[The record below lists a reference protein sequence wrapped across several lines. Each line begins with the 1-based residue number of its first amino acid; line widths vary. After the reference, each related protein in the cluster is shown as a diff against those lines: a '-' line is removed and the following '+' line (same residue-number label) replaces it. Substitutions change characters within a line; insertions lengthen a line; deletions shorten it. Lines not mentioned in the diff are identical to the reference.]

1 MAYGK
6 GDKNVFRRSIPS
18 GKTTLDPGMLTAGK
32 MGDLLVIRRKF
43 LAAANSFVDAAF
55 LPEPLAS
62 TRNGEDLHAVL
73 TALQKNMEIGFN
85 KAYVEKARLAVPPA
99 IAQVEQKY
107 FKRLY
112 GRLLNCAAKTDEE
125 DPAKRQYLSVPE
137 TIQDKVTASILE
149 SLERKINNYGYG
161 KTIDLVRQVV
171 IRKSSKGLTG
181 KEAMIVRAIHR
192 ECLAKYGKPV
202 FGSDDRFVCQIN
214 LDYRVIRNDSDPVA
228 RMDNIARLL
237 VDRTNR
243 KYYHFLEISNP
254 APHGKPIRIPVAMSA
269 RTLKRFDKLS
279 SVSSLS
285 LVINPDSVL
294 VRAIISRP
302 AGKAD
307 IGTLTHI
314 IGRDFGMV
322 NTASLSVIR
331 IDDQIDEKKL
341 KRISEFTREE
351 ALDYLKNY
359 SYPNDNVVERI
370 RFNGRSFLRN
380 INDSCKRIEKLK
392 SQIDTG
398 YNNPNKLKSI
408 ICGYLGLDER
418 EQFAEGQDLGDP
430 YIRRIHEKF
439 FRLLHHLVE
448 MKKKRLSLYKKIA
461 GVKKSWFGYLS
472 NQETILARKYH
483 AAIVREDLS
492 ILAREKNGP
501 GYKGRTF
508 NKMINNGSKGQ
519 YIRRAS
525 DKLQWDGIPEVV
537 IPSYHT
543 SSSCTV
549 HSLVDASMRNGET
562 FFCPRCGVKE
572 HADSHAADTIG
583 NYILLR
589 PNIAKQVTLLLPRDR
604 QSSGNLLVG
613 SPKQ

>member
-18 GKTTLDPGMLTAGK
+18 GKTMLDPGMLTAGK
-32 MGDLLVIRRKF
+32 MGDLLIIRRKF

-62 TRNGEDLHAVL
+62 TRNGEDVHAVL
-73 TALQKNMEIGFN
+73 TALQKNMDIGFN
-85 KAYVEKARLAVPPA
+85 KAYVEKARLA
-99 IAQVEQKY
+99 
-107 FKRLY
+107 L
-112 GRLLNCAAKTDEE
+112 
-125 DPAKRQYLSVPE
+125 
-137 TIQDKVTASILE
+137 
-149 SLERKINNYGYG
+149 
-161 KTIDLVRQVV
+161 
-171 IRKSSKGLTG
+171 
-181 KEAMIVRAIHR
+181 
-192 ECLAKYGKPV
+192 
-202 FGSDDRFVCQIN
+202 
-214 LDYRVIRNDSDPVA
+214 
-228 RMDNIARLL
+228 
-237 VDRTNR
+237 
-243 KYYHFLEISNP
+243 
-254 APHGKPIRIPVAMSA
+254 
-269 RTLKRFDKLS
+269 
-279 SVSSLS
+279 
-285 LVINPDSVL
+285 
-294 VRAIISRP
+294 
-302 AGKAD
+302 
-307 IGTLTHI
+307 
-314 IGRDFGMV
+314 
-322 NTASLSVIR
+322 R

-341 KRISEFTREE
+341 KQISEFTRGE

-359 SYPNDNVVERI
+359 SHPNDNVVERI
-370 RFNGRSFLRN
+370 RFNGRGFLRN

-398 YNNPNKLKSI
+398 YNNLNKLKSI

-418 EQFAEGQDLGDP
+418 EQFAEGQDPGDP
-430 YIRRIHEKF
+430 YIRHIHKKF

-448 MKKKRLSLYKKIA
+448 MKKKRLSFYKKTA

-492 ILAREKNGP
+492 ILAREKNDP

-525 DKLQWDGIPEVV
+525 DKLQWDGIPEIV

-543 SSSCTV
+543 SSCCTV

-562 FFCPRCGVKE
+562 FFCPRCGAKE

-604 QSSGNLLVG
+604 QSSGNLLCWKPQPIVLSSVAG
-613 SPKQ
+613 AFTYKMALGTELWTDTFYDFSMQSLRVKRNKVDVCNSLKILNCSVATFMAMPSYKKNRLASILTYPHSIDLGPNVNI